1 LFYFKFE
8 PSNADFIIGEK
19 GDINYWWVDIGCSS
33 LVYVRFGGNQPPQVE
48 GVWLWRI
55 SGGIHMDLIWNI
67 HWLYSNKRIVIYGF
81 DENSEDCKY
90 FLVVIK

>member
-48 GVWLWRI
+48 VVWLWRI
-55 SGGIHMDLIWNI
+55 SGGYSFRDFYRSIWN
-67 HWLYSNKRIVIYGF
+67 
-81 DENSEDCKY
+81 
-90 FLVVIK
+90 FLSQLRQCDSRL